1 MLNEQNFTEL
11 DKKSNISLKVL
22 KMSETLSNS
31 GLS

>member
-11 DKKSNISLKVL
+11 DKKSNISLKFL